1 MRKLIDYM
9 MTHPLFAGIAGI
21 MVAIFSIKCCNTA
34 GDSLSEGILRMLLV
48 GTMAFFLYFVSR
60 EKTLQK
66 CGVETGYV
74 VKVMSPLLI
83 TAAILGGL
91 GTASGLTQHTPLRP
105 DWIANFFL
113 VLFEMLFVGLFEETA
128 FRALIND
135 SIVYQFRSFKHV
147 FLLSAILSSLIF
159 GYVHVMFVP
168 VNSPI
173 IAGQVV
179 GKTISTALFGLASL
193 FLYWKTRNIWACGL
207 LHGHGMFDFLTSLPS
222 ILFVEEQAANS
233 SYAVEG
239 SEGIVVIVVY
249 VIDIVINGLICL
261 QIWKKIGKTMD
272 FEEMRENW

>member
-1 MRKLIDYM
+1 MRKLIDFM

-21 MVAIFSIKCCNTA
+21 MVAIFSIKFCNTA

-74 VKVMSPLLI
+74 VKVLSPLLI
-83 TAAILGGL
+83 TSAILGGL
-91 GTASGLTQHTPLRP
+91 GTASGLTQHTPMQP
-105 DWIANFFL
+105 NWIANFFL

-147 FLLSAILSSLIF
+147 FLLSAIVSSLIF

-168 VNSPI
+168 VSSPI

-207 LHGHGMFDFLTSLPS
+207 LHGLFDFLTSLPA
-222 ILFVEEQAANS
+222 ILFVQEQAASS

-239 SEGIVVIVVY
+239 SEGIIVIVVY
-249 VIDIVINGLICL
+249 VIDTVINGLICL
-261 QIWKKIGKTMD
+261 RIWKKIGKTMD
-272 FEEMRENW
+272 FEEMRESW